1 MPQEGADSA
10 CNRHYAAGRESS
22 AHQVGSRTRHDQ
34 LYTHSPAY
42 LFLSL
47 FASCRVM
54 CAADMSE
61 LRKSGEELPKTQEEA
76 MRRIAKNPRLLRQLM
91 SIKGIHSI
99 LPDPSSL
106 KK

>member
-1 MPQEGADSA
+1 
-10 CNRHYAAGRESS
+10 
-22 AHQVGSRTRHDQ
+22 
-34 LYTHSPAY
+34 
-42 LFLSL
+42 
-47 FASCRVM
+47 M